1 MPCFTTLDGI
11 SIQKQFCSHCA
22 CANVVVHI
30 TSWYPKFNG
39 SHFGLP
45 PVSIHKKT
53 GLGSKVVCTM
63 TFGRRSHFA
72 ESSSLTNVYH
82 LILLRDCPEFDPHDH
97 QLARWWRSHYVI
109 MISLCGQQ
117 MWLKTTARWGF
128 LPSVC
133 NSTHLILEVYFCL
146 ELPSISLF
154 SLSNSISLILPV
166 SLSVFLPV
174 SEICSLC
181 QSFTFAEPWSSK
193 ICVRSLFE
201 AISLQT
207 QKKAIV
213 SHVNCHKY
221 HSFATLYMCVTL
233 LRMIQFFFF
242 FLLCN
247 SFLSQFYCFFFF
259 LDRHC
264 HLLFAEMRE
273 SEVVFQD
280 PSISFV
286 CCSGDAVFGSIFK
299 LSWLTWRVGQVI
311 LRSMFISLST
321 KSSKIPTQWNFF
333 NVPDWACK
341 TSCLSTVD
349 ILKKLS

>member
-1 MPCFTTLDGI
+1 MLDGI

-45 PVSIHKKT
+45 PISVHKKT
-53 GLGSKVVCTM
+53 GLGSKMVCTM

-82 LILLRDCPEFDPHDH
+82 LIFLRDCPEFDPHDH
-97 QLARWWRSHYVI
+97 QLARRWRSHYVI
-109 MISLCGQQ
+109 MISLCCQQ
-117 MWLKTTARWGF
+117 MWVKTTARWGF
-128 LPSVC
+128 LLSVC
-133 NSTHLILEVYFCL
+133 NSTHLLRILEDYFCIK
-146 ELPSISLF
+146 LPSISLF
-154 SLSNSISLILPV
+154 SLSNPISLLLPV

-201 AISLQT
+201 AISLHT
-207 QKKAIV
+207 KKSYCFPTWIV
-213 SHVNCHKY
+213 TSIIVLLLYTCVSLCWEWFS
-221 HSFATLYMCVTL
+221 SFLSVVQFFLPPFY
-233 LRMIQFFFF
+233 FFFF
-242 FLLCN
+242 
-247 SFLSQFYCFFFF
+247 
-259 LDRHC
+259 DRRC

-286 CCSGDAVFGSIFK
+286 CCSGDAVFSSIFK

-321 KSSKIPTQWNFF
+321 KSSKIATQWNFLMF
-333 NVPDWACK
+333 QIGHEKQAAWVQ
-341 TSCLSTVD
+341 STV
-349 ILKKLS
+349 